1 MITHFS
7 HRSWLVKIQQ
17 NGIELVTRPDLETRI
32 STEHVLRGKGSD
44 GPVAR
49 RYGHTMVCHQGKLYV
64 FGGAAKGYK
73 ALPNEVHCFDLDT
86 ETWSAT
92 EFPPSGSSRESVA
105 PTGRLFHARSGH

>member
-1 MITHFS
+1 M
-7 HRSWLVKIQQ
+7 
-17 NGIELVTRPDLETRI
+17 ELVTRPDLETRI

-73 ALPNEVHCFDLDT
+73 ALPNEVHCFELDT

-105 PTGRLFHARSGH
+105 PTGRLFHARFGH